1 VEAVVDSLA
10 NRFRGVDVPSL
21 SEQHGATSYGSAP
34 AGLPADAELDEA
46 FGYDSCPVYSPDEE
60 SEMELEHQRAQ
71 LRRASANVAE
81 MSDPTLLDC
90 IELADELGC
99 GDVLNAAAREV
110 CRRLE
115 LLAGGRAA

>member
-1 VEAVVDSLA
+1 VRNYTDDAAET
-10 NRFRGVDVPSL
+10 PTL
-21 SEQHGATSYGSAP
+21 SDQFERRATGHGF
-34 AGLPADAELDEA
+34 ADELDEA

-90 IELADELGC
+90 IELADELDC
-99 GDVLNAAAREV
+99 GDVLDAASREV